1 MFSSQLFSTFNI
13 KLAEGEDCD
22 VEIRNLICSNECED
36 DDDDEDYDEEV
47 ADEVE
52 PEIEAA
58 AQLTAE
64 DMTKLPSELMCRLK
78 ITSDDCRCNF
88 ILLEFE
94 KRNKMISNCKRVSK
108 QQNNWDS

>member
-1 MFSSQLFSTFNI
+1 M

-78 ITSDDCRCNF
+78 ITSDDCRCKSN
-88 ILLEFE
+88 EYE
-94 KRNKMISNCKRVSK
+94 KSNKMISNCKRVSK
-108 QQNNWDS
+108 L